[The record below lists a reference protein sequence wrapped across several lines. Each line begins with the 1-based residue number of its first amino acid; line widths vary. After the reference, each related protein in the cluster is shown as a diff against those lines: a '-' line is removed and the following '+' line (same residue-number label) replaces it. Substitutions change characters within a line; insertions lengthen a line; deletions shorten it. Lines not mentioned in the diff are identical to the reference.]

1 MKVFCVILCVVFLT
15 IVPVIESNVDHESL
29 PYMGKKTFVPE
40 TDKLIKVLEDGLKLN
55 FKEVTV
61 EFVDSPDLSAAPY
74 FLASSGLNG
83 DPTVME
89 YGENS
94 YLTPLVDKSKHYDL
108 IQLVKLITSYKDKD
122 FFTCGAGAGD
132 FTLFNQNCEGM
143 FNIKVHTNGTVVNKG
158 SIAKT
163 KKDSTLNEIEIV
175 SLNSTDT
182 KAALLGN
189 IFISEGK
196 PGKVIKVT
204 CKQRIGEE
212 NFISA
217 MRLALV
223 KKYPKETIGIGGVF
237 ILKNGTANI
246 HVMDDFSKTPINTD
260 EELNSWLTWHN
271 MTAPLIAVGTFTSS
285 SLENF
290 DLRRLEHFHMTS
302 NHGQGGHYHY
312 DTTPDTVEYE
322 GYFVVAERIVR
333 IDKSSSAYANHPKVT
348 CLFSF
353 LILLMFF
360 HV

>member
-1 MKVFCVILCVVFLT
+1 MEL
-15 IVPVIESNVDHESL
+15 
-29 PYMGKKTFVPE
+29 
-40 TDKLIKVLEDGLKLN
+40 
-55 FKEVTV
+55 
-61 EFVDSPDLSAAPY
+61 VDSPDFTEAPY

-94 YLTPLVDKSKHYDL
+94 YLLPLVDKSKVYDL
-108 IQLVKLITSYKDKD
+108 VELVRLITSYNDKE

-132 FTLFNQNCEGM
+132 FTLFNQNSEGM
-143 FNIKVHTNGTVVNKG
+143 FNMKVFSNGTVDNRG
-158 SIAKT
+158 SIALT
-163 KKDSTLNEIEIV
+163 KKNSTLNEIELI

-196 PGKVIKVT
+196 PGKVIRVAV
-204 CKQRIGEE
+204 KQRVGEE

-223 KKYPKETIGIGGVF
+223 DKYPKESIGIGGVF
-237 ILKNGTANI
+237 ILRNGTANM
-246 HVMDDFSKTPINTD
+246 HVMDDFSEKPLNTD
-260 EELNSWLTWHN
+260 DELNSWLTWHN
-271 MTAPLIAVGTFTSS
+271 MTAPLIGVGTFTSL

-302 NHGQGGHYHY
+302 NHGQGGHYHN
-312 DTTPDTVEYE
+312 DITPDTVEYE

-333 IDKSSSAYANHPKVT
+333 IDKSSSAFANHPKVT
-348 CLFSF
+348 CLFS
-353 LILLMFF
+353 LLTLLMLFMF
-360 HV
+360 NMQ